1 VREHKEKL
9 FSDSFTSKYNC
20 DKLVYY
26 LFLPSIEEAIQ
37 KEKQMKKW
45 KREYKINL
53 INDLNPSWNDLTN
66 IVIDF

>member
-1 VREHKEKL
+1 MGLNAL
-9 FSDSFTSKYNC
+9 FLIVFG
-20 DKLVYY
+20 VYF

-53 INDLNPSWNDLTN
+53 INGFNPSWSDWTER
-66 IVIDF
+66 VIDF